1 MLTPDQKKK
10 NRTLGLILASVVLVF
25 FLGFMVR
32 LVYFGSPKKPQ
43 MIPLGTVS
51 APSAV
56 SPVGAANAK

>member
-1 MLTPDQKKK
+1 MTPEQKKK

-43 MIPLGTVS
+43 MVPIS
-51 APSAV
+51 AITGPSAV
-56 SPVGAANAK
+56 PTSGNAK

>member
-10 NRTLGLILASVVLVF
+10 NRTLGLILGSVVLVF

-43 MIPLGTVS
+43 TFPSS
-51 APSAV
+51 AASIGAV
-56 SPVGAANAK
+56 AVPNASSK